1 MHSHSDTNLSSA
13 HTSHYVAV
21 YKTRSLRRCQTPVWS
36 LPVSPG
42 THSCETPAWV
52 ELSKCM
58 YAIYLYI
65 RCVFSPYGIKIFVC
79 IVFNRAQQAPSD
91 DWCHMPKSKRFS
103 IINLP
108 PPSRSINNIT
118 SSINEPPCA
127 VMCHKSEA
135 DTKTA
140 NKAIDAAY
148 DFCLRPSAVYGT
160 HNSPYE
166 VYRIDNQPSGAQQNL
181 IIQGPQFSTAKA
193 SVRNFFSRHKFST
206 TLVMIFC

>member
-91 DWCHMPKSKRFS
+91 DWCHMPK
-103 IINLP
+103 
-108 PPSRSINNIT
+108 T
-118 SSINEPPCA
+118 
-127 VMCHKSEA
+127 
-135 DTKTA
+135 